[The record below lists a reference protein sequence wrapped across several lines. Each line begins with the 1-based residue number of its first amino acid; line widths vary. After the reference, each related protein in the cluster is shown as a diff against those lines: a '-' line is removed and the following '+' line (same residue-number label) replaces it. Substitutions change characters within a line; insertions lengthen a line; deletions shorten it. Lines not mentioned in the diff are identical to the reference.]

1 MRHSDA
7 PICTFKNSQLWIQQ
21 AKETE
26 MIKSNFVD
34 KDIQKY
40 LNQNCIR
47 LTPVERKLYEQSV
60 SLSSDIRERIR
71 SVDCSQLLQV
81 LIKSSRAKFCLD
93 IGSLTCYNA
102 ITMAMAL
109 PADGKVITIDVTD
122 KNIIPLSNLW
132 KEAGV
137 NEKVKQEIKSWQFIQ
152 SFWRYLKIGVSI
164 LR

>member
-1 MRHSDA
+1 
-7 PICTFKNSQLWIQQ
+7 
-21 AKETE
+21 

-40 LNQNCIR
+40 VNQNCIR
-47 LTPVERKLYEQSV
+47 LTPVERKLFEQSI

-81 LIKSSRAKFCLD
+81 LIKTSRAKFCLD
-93 IGSLTCYNA
+93 IGALTCYNA

-137 NEKVKQEIKSWQFIQ
+137 NEKVK
-152 SFWRYLKIGVSI
+152 LN
-164 LR
+164 